1 MLEINNA
8 IKIDG
13 VSIEELKETYGT
25 PLYIYSVNGMKDR
38 IAEIKNDFL
47 NKYEN
52 TTVAY
57 AAKAFL
63 TSAMAKFIESEGLNL
78 DVVSG
83 GEIAIALNA
92 NFPAER
98 IEFNGNNKLEEE
110 IEFAV
115 ENNVGKFIIDGADEL
130 EIISK
135 YAKKLDKTVK
145 VLFRIT
151 PGVDAHTHEYI
162 QTANVDS
169 KFGFNLTDVLKYV
182 QVAHSDQNINFL
194 GYHFHIGSQLFENEV
209 YLKAID
215 AVSELI
221 KQTES
226 LIEAPLHDINIG
238 GGFGITYTDEIRKPY
253 SYFLD
258 PVMEKIEKLY
268 TNSTRPHITIEPG
281 RSIVGD
287 SGYTL
292 YTVGNIKNIPNMRKY
307 VTIDGGMTDNIRP
320 ALYSAEYTALTNSNS
335 STKENIRLV
344 GKCCESGD
352 ILIKDIELPT
362 LNRGDLILVLSTG
375 AYGHSMSSNYNSLP
389 RPAVVFTQDGE
400 HKLVVRRETYRDLVL
415 RDQI

>member
-1 MLEINNA
+1 MLK
-8 IKIDG
+8 IKNSIEIDG
-13 VSIEELKETYGT
+13 ISIETLKKTYGT
-25 PLYIYSVNGMKDR
+25 PLYIYSVNGMRDR
-38 IAEIKNDFL
+38 IGEIKKDFL

-52 TTVAY
+52 TSVAY

-63 TSAMAKFIESEGLNL
+63 TTAMAKFIKDEGLNL

-92 NFPAER
+92 DFPPEK

-110 IEFAV
+110 ISFAI

-130 EIISK
+130 SIISK
-135 YAKKLDKTVK
+135 YAKNLNKTVN

-162 QTANVDS
+162 QTANADS
-169 KFGFNLTDVLKYV
+169 KFGFNLTDVLEYV
-182 QVAHSDQNINFL
+182 KIANSDENIKFL
-194 GYHFHIGSQLFENEV
+194 GYHFHLGSQLFENEV

-221 KQTES
+221 KETEKIIGS
-226 LIEAPLHDINIG
+226 PLHDLNIG

-253 SYFLD
+253 SYFLE
-258 PVMEKIEKLY
+258 PIMKKIDSLY
-268 TNSTRPHITIEPG
+268 QNSTRPHITIEPG

-292 YTVGNIKNIPNMRKY
+292 YTVGNIKEIPNMRKY
-307 VTIDGGMTDNIRP
+307 VTVDGGMTDNIRP
-320 ALYSAEYTALTNSNS
+320 ALYNAKYTALTNSKS
-335 STKENIRLV
+335 ETHEDVRIV

-352 ILIKDIELPT
+352 ILIREIELPK

-375 AYGHSMSSNYNSLP
+375 AYGHSMSSNYNSLQ
-389 RPAVVFTQDGE
+389 RPAVVFTENGT
-400 HKLVVRRETYRDLVL
+400 HRLVVRRETYNDLVN
-415 RDQI
+415 RDID